1 MEKGDASMFSLIF
14 DIIIKWPL
22 MFLLGPIGLL
32 F

>member
-1 MEKGDASMFSLIF
+1 MFSLIF

-22 MFLLGPIGLL
+22 MILFGPIGLL